1 MKNIAEIDK
10 NFVVD
15 TQIKKEGIRFYD
27 CKDEPF
33 KVYGIFHQD
42 GKFRRLPEAVA
53 KTVNDGVY
61 GLHANTAG
69 GRVRFKTDSAYVAI
83 SARMGGVGKMPHF
96 AFSGSVGI
104 DLYVGTEYAG
114 TFMPDVN
121 IDNGD
126 RLENIIEF
134 DSSEMREI
142 TINFPLYSEVCEL
155 YIGLDGE
162 SQIAEPEPY
171 KYDKPVV
178 YYGSSITQGGC
189 ASRAGTSYEG
199 FISRRFNCDYINL
212 GFSGS
217 ARGEDEITEYIKELD
232 MKLFVY
238 DYDYNA
244 PTVEHLKNTH
254 EKMFKAIR
262 NNNPDLPIIMLTR
275 PKFHPTADE
284 VERKAI
290 VRTTYENAIN
300 SGDKN
305 VYFIDGKELM
315 TYCGNEGT
323 VDCTH
328 PTDLGFASMAKVLG
342 DFIEDKKLL

>member
-1 MKNIAEIDK
+1 
-10 NFVVD
+10 
-15 TQIKKEGIRFYD
+15 
-27 CKDEPF
+27 
-33 KVYGIFHQD
+33 
-42 GKFRRLPEAVA
+42 
-53 KTVNDGVY
+53 
-61 GLHANTAG
+61 
-69 GRVRFKTDSAYVAI
+69 
-83 SARMGGVGKMPHF
+83 MPN
-96 AFSGSVGI
+96 VKI
-104 DLYVGTEYAG
+104 E
-114 TFMPDVN
+114 
-121 IDNGD
+121 NGD
-126 RLENIIEF
+126 RIENVIEF
-134 DSSEMREI
+134 GTSQMRDI
-142 TINFPLYSEVCEL
+142 TIDFPLYSEVCEL
-155 YIGLDGE
+155 YIGLDGK
-162 SQIAEPEPY
+162 SQITEAQPY

-244 PTVEHLKNTH
+244 PTAEHLKNTH

-275 PKFHPTADE
+275 PKFYPTADE

-290 VRTTYENAIN
+290 VRATYENAVN
-300 SGDKN
+300 AGDKN

-315 TYCGNEGT
+315 
-323 VDCTH
+323 
-328 PTDLGFASMAKVLG
+328 
-342 DFIEDKKLL
+342 